1 MAVIGH
7 SNGGRRSKGDRKF
20 IGFRLSSAHAEKMA
34 SYVQAEGMTI
44 SDLLNGLVED
54 FLNTVDVEGSNH
66 QEELPISIAS

>member
-34 SYVQAEGMTI
+34 EYVQAEGLTI
-44 SDLLNGLVED
+44 NDLLSGLVED
-54 FLNTVDVEGSNH
+54 FLSNVEVKDSN
-66 QEELPISIAS
+66 QEALPISMAS